1 MRASLGSGRRILVL
15 VALVFPAL
23 GGAALACPVC
33 YGNAEGPMID
43 AARLGM
49 FLLLAVVIAMQ
60 GAFGAFFLYLR
71 RQARRAQSDALDQEW
86 SKLQREWA
94 GNRSMDQ

>member
-1 MRASLGSGRRILVL
+1 MRASLVPLRRIL
-15 VALVFPAL
+15 ALVVLGFPAA
-23 GGAALACPVC
+23 GGVAWACPVC

-49 FLLLAVVIAMQ
+49 FLLLGVVVLMQ

-71 RQARRAQSDALDQEW
+71 RQARRAANDALDQEW
-86 SKLQREWA
+86 SKVQREWT
-94 GNRSMDQ
+94 GNRSLNQ